1 MRVAIFIGSSPGN
14 DSAYA
19 DAAAALATHLAE
31 RQVGI
36 VYGGGHV
43 GLMGVVADAALR
55 AGGDVIGVIPR
66 SLADA
71 EVAHGALSNL
81 EVVETMHERKAR
93 MAQLADA
100 FVALPGGIGTMEEFF
115 EVWTWLQLGIHAK
128 PVALY
133 DVRDFWAPM
142 RTLVASMVDG
152 GFLRA
157 EMAQQLIQVRD
168 PEALLAQIA
177 RWRPGPQHWSPTA
190 TP

>member
-14 DSAYA
+14 DPAHA
-19 DAAAALATHLAE
+19 DAAAALAAHLAQ
-31 RQVGI
+31 RRVGI

-43 GLMGVVADAALR
+43 GLMGVVADAALQ

-71 EVAHGALSNL
+71 EVAHGALSHL

-115 EVWTWLQLGIHAK
+115 EVWTWLQLGIHGK

-133 DVRDFWAPM
+133 DVEDFWSPM
-142 RTLVASMVDG
+142 RALIASMVDG

-157 EMAQQLIQVRD
+157 EVAEQLIQVDD
-168 PEALLAQIA
+168 PEDLLAGIA
-177 RWRPGPQHWSPTA
+177 RWRPTQQRWAPPPA
-190 TP
+190 

>member
-14 DSAYA
+14 DPAYA
-19 DAAAALATHLAE
+19 DAAAALATHLAQ
-31 RQVGI
+31 RRVGI

-43 GLMGVVADAALR
+43 GLMGVVADAALQ

-71 EVAHGALSNL
+71 EVAHGALSHL

-133 DVRDFWAPM
+133 DVEDFWAPM
-142 RTLVASMVDG
+142 RTLVTSMVDA

-157 EMAQQLIQVRD
+157 EIAEKLIQVDD
-168 PEALLAQIA
+168 PDALLAGIA
-177 RWRPGPQHWSPTA
+177 RWKPVAQRWSPPA
-190 TP
+190 P

>member
-14 DSAYA
+14 DPAYV
-19 DAAAALATHLAE
+19 DAAAALATHLAQ

-43 GLMGVVADAALR
+43 GLMGVIADAALQ

-71 EVAHGALSNL
+71 EVAHGALSHL

-115 EVWTWLQLGIHAK
+115 EVWTWLQLGIHSK

-133 DVRDFWAPM
+133 DVEDFWSPM
-142 RTLVASMVDG
+142 RTLIDSMVRE

-157 EMAQQLIQVRD
+157 ETAEQLIQVGD
-168 PEALLAQIA
+168 PDALLAQIS
-177 RWRPGPQHWSPTA
+177 RWRPTARRWSPPSA
-190 TP
+190 